1 MTFRTH
7 RSLPRSMDSAIRFGK
22 IININLK
29 EQRQRGGKERE
40 AERKEV
46 NDGALW
52 LCFRGWMAMRVWRN
66 GGEKGEKGVDN
77 LRERAGQP
85 TVRYGDGAE
94 QKEEVLGEH
103 KRKWSK
109 TKERLSA
116 LILAL
121 QALLHAQQRAALFL
135 NGARV
140 ALCLLRHHPQELY
153 HYSITTALTDSLS
166 PWQPLR

>member
-1 MTFRTH
+1 MKQRLTVILVGGWIPSRKTAVCGTCSPMTFRTH

-46 NDGALW
+46 NDRALW

-66 GGEKGEKGVDN
+66 GGGKGERGVDN

-94 QKEEVLGEH
+94 QRRRCWGSTNESDIKPRRDCQH
-103 KRKWSK
+103 W
-109 TKERLSA
+109 
-116 LILAL
+116 
-121 QALLHAQQRAALFL
+121 
-135 NGARV
+135 
-140 ALCLLRHHPQELY
+140 Y
-153 HYSITTALTDSLS
+153 
-166 PWQPLR
+166 